1 MKTAYFKNT
10 RILAIT
16 PSTRGIGFAI
26 LEGHNKLLDWGVRGG
41 KGDKNKVSIV
51 HVKTLI
57 ARERPEVIVLQEMKE
72 VRRAPRIKT
81 LNRQIIA
88 VVKSR
93 KVNLEQLW
101 DKQVKRKL
109 LAENEG
115 TRHALAEAVARR
127 FPNELG
133 LSLPPKRKPWKSEDP
148 RIDFFYAVALA
159 LTLRLKK

>member
-1 MKTAYFKNT
+1 MKKAYFKNT

-26 LEGHNKLLDWGVRGG
+26 LEGHNKLLDWGVRSG
-41 KGDKNKVSIV
+41 KGDKNKVSIA

-57 ARERPEVIVLQEMKE
+57 ARERPEVIVLQEMKD

-81 LNRQIIA
+81 LNRQIMA

-93 KVNLEQLW
+93 KVILEQLW
-101 DKQVKRKL
+101 DTQVKRKL

-115 TRHALAEAVARR
+115 TRHALAEAVAKR

>member
-1 MKTAYFKNT
+1 MKKAYFKNT

-16 PSTRGIGFAI
+16 PSTRGIGFAM
-26 LEGHNKLLDWGVRGG
+26 LEGHNKLLDWGVKGG
-41 KGDKNKVSIV
+41 KGDKNKVSIA
-51 HVKTLI
+51 HVKNLI
-57 ARERPEVIVLQEMKE
+57 DRERSEVIVLQEMKD
-72 VRRAPRIKT
+72 VRRAPRIKA

-88 VVKSR
+88 VAKMS
-93 KVNLEQLW
+93 KVHLELFS

-115 TRHALAEAVARR
+115 TRHALAEAVAKR
-127 FPNELG
+127 FPSELG